1 MKIVIA
7 GAGDVGVHLARL
19 LASEQQDIT
28 IIDRNIDV
36 LEGAS
41 SNLDVE
47 TIVGDA
53 SSLSVLKAAEVGKAR
68 LFLAVTT
75 SEKDNLISCILAK
88 EIGATITVARV
99 SNQEFL
105 ESEQRKLFVEL
116 GVDHV
121 ISPTQLAAR
130 EIAKLV
136 EYRGVTDVFSFEDGK
151 INLFGIFIGASSKLA
166 NKKIDQ
172 ITTKY
177 GHLNFKPIAILRGRQ
192 TMLPESEVRVLRN
205 DHIYFLTDEEH
216 RHELLSEI
224 GIEKLSPRK
233 IMIVGGGA
241 LGFNAAKLLEERY
254 AVTVVEESKDL
265 CAKLVGSLNNSL
277 VVKGNPGDMELLLE
291 ENLGKMDVFIA
302 LTPNSETNI
311 LTSLLA
317 SNYGVGKTIALVDN
331 TDYIHI
337 SQNIGVDTLINKK
350 LIAANNIFR
359 FIRKG
364 KIEAIASLHGVD
376 AEVIEF
382 VVHNRDNRLTK
393 NTIRELKLPK
403 GAIIGSV
410 IRNQESIVPDGQFIF
425 EPDDKVIVLALP
437 EAIHKVEAIFR

>member
-7 GAGDVGVHLARL
+7 GAGDVGIHLARL

-28 IIDRNIDV
+28 IIDQNADV
-36 LEGAS
+36 LETAN

-53 SSLSVLKAAEVGKAR
+53 SSLSVLNAAEVGKAR

-88 EIGATITVARV
+88 ELGATITVARV

-105 ESEQRKLFVEL
+105 QNEQRKLFVTL

-121 ISPTQLAAR
+121 ISPTQLAAK

-136 EYRGVTDVFSFEDGK
+136 EYQGVTDVFSFEDGK
-151 INLFGIFIGASSKLA
+151 INLFGIYIGPDSKLA
-166 NKKIDQ
+166 NKKIEQ
-172 ITTKY
+172 ITQKY
-177 GHLNFKPIAILRGRQ
+177 AHWNFKPIAILRGRQ
-192 TMLPESEVRVLRN
+192 TMLPEGDVRVRKN
-205 DHIYFLTDEEH
+205 DHIYFLTDEAH
-216 RHELLSEI
+216 RQELLEDI
-224 GIEKLSPRK
+224 GIKKLSPKR
-233 IMIVGGGA
+233 IMIVGGGP
-241 LGFNAAKLLEERY
+241 LGLHAAKLLQKDY
-254 AVTVVEESKDL
+254 SVTVVEESKEI
-265 CAKLVGSLNNSL
+265 CANLVSKLGNAL
-277 VVKGNPGDMELLLE
+277 VVKGNPGDMELLVE
-291 ENLGKMDVFIA
+291 ENLSKMDVFIA

-317 SNYGVGKTIALVDN
+317 SNYNVGKTIALVDN

-364 KIEAIASLHGVD
+364 KIEAITSLHGVD
-376 AEVIEF
+376 AEIIEF

-393 NTIRELKLPK
+393 HNIRGLKLPK

-410 IRNQESIVPDGQFIF
+410 IRNQESIVPDGHFKFQA
-425 EPDDKVIVLALP
+425 DDKVIVLALP